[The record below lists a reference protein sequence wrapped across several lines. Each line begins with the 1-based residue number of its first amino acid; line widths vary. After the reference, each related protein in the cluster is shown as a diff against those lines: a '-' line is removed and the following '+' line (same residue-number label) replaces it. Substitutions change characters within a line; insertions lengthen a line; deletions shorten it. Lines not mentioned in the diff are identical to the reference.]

1 MSPKHTT
8 TISPP
13 AASKKSAAAGPDP
26 ADLTAKWT
34 EARLVYP
41 IYAALATQFHFAPLP
56 YPPGE
61 VPPARPTRKIFDRDT
76 EWLHAIDEKVL
87 AYQIRQL
94 PSEILNAHEES
105 LRALVHRQLRAPE
118 KTNTD
123 RDKID
128 FLLVQYFAMCAPEEM
143 YHSEITLEDV
153 ARILQ
158 PVLAGADATPLEWCE
173 PLEQILANIAE
184 CVSLRDMMEGG
195 LLEQGRMVKDSAG
208 HMFYDPAA
216 LVAFCRFNFLL
227 RRAFIRMLH
236 TDLSAMRQAVG
247 ALEARGVKTVD
258 CRRAGFSAAETTAEL
273 RRFCENWRPPFQKD
287 YAENSVSRALEQ
299 LMALRTDLEEALGS
313 EPSDAQPDSFF
324 APEDEAPTPAAK
336 KTAPSPAARPAP
348 AKAAPPP
355 APAASAHPPA
365 AKTPPAAPAP
375 SSARPAAPAKPQARA
390 AAPPAA
396 NAPAGTAKVQKP
408 VTKQGAA
415 APAMPAAPS
424 APRPPKPPAAM
435 PAEPTASAEAEKCL
449 EAIWEQ
455 LIAAPPTHG
464 RSMSTV
470 VLQNT
475 KILLSAWE
483 VAAFVSD
490 GGQESE
496 DLRRA
501 VVARAL
507 LAVATDLR
515 TRSGEADALA
525 SALSLARSE
534 VSYFQGRVE
543 QAKRAKNTEAAVN
556 LGISTKRL
564 LSFMEEADKLR
575 P

>member
-1 MSPKHTT
+1 MSPKHPTT
-8 TISPP
+8 LPPP
-13 AASKKSAAAGPDP
+13 AAPKKPAAAGPDP
-26 ADLTAKWT
+26 AELTAKWT

-56 YPPGE
+56 YPPGDL
-61 VPPARPTRKIFDRDT
+61 PPARPTRKIFDRDT
-76 EWLHAIDEKVL
+76 QWLHAIDEKVL

-128 FLLVQYFAMCAPEEM
+128 FLLVQYFAMCAPEDM

-158 PVLAGADATPLEWCE
+158 PVLAGADSTPLEWCD
-173 PLEQILANIAE
+173 PLEQILASIAE
-184 CVSLRDMMEGG
+184 CLSLRDMMEGG
-195 LLEQGRMVKDSAG
+195 LLEQGRLVKDSAG

-236 TDLSAMRQAVG
+236 ADLSAMRQAVG
-247 ALEARGVKTVD
+247 TLEARNVKTVD

-287 YAENSVSRALEQ
+287 YAENSVSHALEQ
-299 LMALRTDLEEALGS
+299 LMALRTDLEEAIGS
-313 EPSDAQPDSFF
+313 EPSGAQPDSFF
-324 APEDEAPTPAAK
+324 APEDEAPAPAAT
-336 KTAPSPAARPAP
+336 KTAPSPPT
-348 AKAAPPP
+348 PPP
-355 APAASAHPPA
+355 APASSERPPA

-375 SSARPAAPAKPQARA
+375 SGARPAAPPAAPPKPEPRA
-390 AAPPAA
+390 ATLPAA
-396 NAPAGTAKVQKP
+396 NAPAPASAGAAKVQKP
-408 VTKQGAA
+408 VTKQAA
-415 APAMPAAPS
+415 APPATPAAPP
-424 APRPPKPPAAM
+424 APRPARPSAAM

-455 LIAAPPTHG
+455 LIAAPPAHG

-515 TRSGEADALA
+515 TRSGEASALA
-525 SALSLARSE
+525 SALSLARTE